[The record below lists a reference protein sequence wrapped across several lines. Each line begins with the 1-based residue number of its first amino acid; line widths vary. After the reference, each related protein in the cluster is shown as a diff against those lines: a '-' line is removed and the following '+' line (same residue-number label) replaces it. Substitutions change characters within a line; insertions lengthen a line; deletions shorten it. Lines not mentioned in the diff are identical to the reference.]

1 MYFINYCNVNT
12 SISRH
17 WIFRFIANFSSWK
30 FLNMSQAFN
39 NCRNIIHYIT
49 YITLQYTVKLFE
61 CKTFVWIFEIA
72 IG

>member
-39 NCRNIIHYIT
+39 NFRNIIHYI
-49 YITLQYTVKLFE
+49 IQWSCLSVKLLFE
-61 CKTFVWIFEIA
+61 YLKLQ
-72 IG
+72 